1 MQTYLIKKPQKLELT
16 YDENILT
23 IHYPGLFKK
32 KQNQD
37 RDIPFSK
44 LKSVRF
50 FEATYRHGH
59 LQILYQKP
67 NHALEKIVISFE
79 PDDNLA
85 VRKLY
90 TALADFLEKATV
102 EEEDLS
108 YVKTGDLIMAYLKM
122 RDDGL
127 MTHEEFEEKKKRI
140 LGME

>member
-1 MQTYLIKKPQKLELT
+1 
-16 YDENILT
+16 
-23 IHYPGLFKK
+23 
-32 KQNQD
+32 
-37 RDIPFSK
+37 
-44 LKSVRF
+44 
-50 FEATYRHGH
+50 
-59 LQILYQKP
+59 
-67 NHALEKIVISFE
+67 FE
-79 PDDNLA
+79 PADNLA

-90 TALADFLEKATV
+90 TALADFLEKPTV